1 MSQQYPFQC
10 NIAQALN
17 IIGDKWSLLILHG
30 IMSGHQTYKEIYN
43 SLEGQIASNLLSSRL
58 KALEADG
65 LISSDLYQK
74 HPPRYRYTLTP
85 AGEDLN
91 IVFNSLVLWGE
102 KHLTTCYKRLIHKS
116 CNHTVETHY
125 YCPHCQQTVAEDQ
138 LAVVAA
144 EEKELEQGKVKKNVA
159 QIIIAK
165 NRAGECGEFDLLFQ
179 GEKSKFINP
188 PASYINDIAA
198 PPEKG
203 RGGLKRISDSEV
215 PPEPQEEVP
224 FEGGDEI
231 GDIF

>member
-85 AGEDLN
+85 AGE
-91 IVFNSLVLWGE
+91 
-102 KHLTTCYKRLIHKS
+102 KHLTTGYKRLIHKS

-144 EEKELEQGKVKKNVA
+144 EEKEHQHE
-159 QIIIAK
+159 
-165 NRAGECGEFDLLFQ
+165 
-179 GEKSKFINP
+179 
-188 PASYINDIAA
+188 
-198 PPEKG
+198 
-203 RGGLKRISDSEV
+203 
-215 PPEPQEEVP
+215 
-224 FEGGDEI
+224 
-231 GDIF
+231 

>member
-102 KHLTTCYKRLIHKS
+102 KHLTTCYKRLIHKN

-138 LAVVAA
+138 LAVSSCRRR
-144 EEKELEQGKVKKNVA
+144 KG
-159 QIIIAK
+159 
-165 NRAGECGEFDLLFQ
+165 
-179 GEKSKFINP
+179 
-188 PASYINDIAA
+188 ASA
-198 PPEKG
+198 
-203 RGGLKRISDSEV
+203 
-215 PPEPQEEVP
+215 
-224 FEGGDEI
+224 
-231 GDIF
+231 

>member
-30 IMSGHQTYKEIYN
+30 IMSGHQTYKEI
-43 SLEGQIASNLLSSRL
+43 SSRL

-144 EEKELEQGKVKKNVA
+144 EEKEHQHE
-159 QIIIAK
+159 
-165 NRAGECGEFDLLFQ
+165 
-179 GEKSKFINP
+179 
-188 PASYINDIAA
+188 
-198 PPEKG
+198 
-203 RGGLKRISDSEV
+203 
-215 PPEPQEEVP
+215 
-224 FEGGDEI
+224 
-231 GDIF
+231 

>member
-58 KALEADG
+58 KVLEAYG

-74 HPPRYRYTLTP
+74 HPPRYRYTLTQ

-116 CNHTVETHY
+116 CNHTIETHY

-144 EEKELEQGKVKKNVA
+144 EEKEHQHE
-159 QIIIAK
+159 
-165 NRAGECGEFDLLFQ
+165 
-179 GEKSKFINP
+179 
-188 PASYINDIAA
+188 
-198 PPEKG
+198 
-203 RGGLKRISDSEV
+203 
-215 PPEPQEEVP
+215 
-224 FEGGDEI
+224 
-231 GDIF
+231 

>member
-43 SLEGQIASNLLSSRL
+43 SLEGQIASNL
-58 KALEADG
+58 
-65 LISSDLYQK
+65 
-74 HPPRYRYTLTP
+74 PRYRYTLTP

-144 EEKELEQGKVKKNVA
+144 EEKEHQHE
-159 QIIIAK
+159 
-165 NRAGECGEFDLLFQ
+165 
-179 GEKSKFINP
+179 
-188 PASYINDIAA
+188 
-198 PPEKG
+198 
-203 RGGLKRISDSEV
+203 
-215 PPEPQEEVP
+215 
-224 FEGGDEI
+224 
-231 GDIF
+231 

>member
-1 MSQQYPFQC
+1 MT
-10 NIAQALN
+10 QAAKVY
-17 IIGDKWSLLILHG
+17 GGSL
-30 IMSGHQTYKEIYN
+30 Y
-43 SLEGQIASNLLSSRL
+43 
-58 KALEADG
+58 
-65 LISSDLYQK
+65 DL
-74 HPPRYRYTLTP
+74 
-85 AGEDLN
+85 
-91 IVFNSLVLWGE
+91 
-102 KHLTTCYKRLIHKS
+102 
-116 CNHTVETHY
+116 
-125 YCPHCQQTVAEDQ
+125 
-138 LAVVAA
+138 AA

-215 PPEPQEEVP
+215 PPEPQEETP

>member
-1 MSQQYPFQC
+1 MSHQYPFQC

-102 KHLTTCYKRLIHKS
+102 KHLTTCYKRLIHKN

-144 EEKELEQGKVKKNVA
+144 EEKEHQHE
-159 QIIIAK
+159 
-165 NRAGECGEFDLLFQ
+165 
-179 GEKSKFINP
+179 
-188 PASYINDIAA
+188 
-198 PPEKG
+198 
-203 RGGLKRISDSEV
+203 
-215 PPEPQEEVP
+215 
-224 FEGGDEI
+224 
-231 GDIF
+231 

>member
-102 KHLTTCYKRLIHKS
+102 KHLTTCYKRLIHKN

-125 YCPHCQQTVAEDQ
+125 YCPHCSSRALVLQQRRLSFT
-138 LAVVAA
+138 
-144 EEKELEQGKVKKNVA
+144 G
-159 QIIIAK
+159 
-165 NRAGECGEFDLLFQ
+165 
-179 GEKSKFINP
+179 
-188 PASYINDIAA
+188 Y
-198 PPEKG
+198 
-203 RGGLKRISDSEV
+203 
-215 PPEPQEEVP
+215 EPQQRYCFIRKLSANNCVS
-224 FEGGDEI
+224 GQRTS
-231 GDIF
+231 